1 MTPAAIWTAAAV
13 AALTALGG
21 LVPDPSRVADPEV
34 TQAQRADPALAAECP
49 PGTLPDANVCIPVP
63 QTDDSGQDPLIAE
76 QNRHRD
82 RSGNWVV
89 YDQIPRRPERPAD
102 YSRYRYPI
110 ELQQGQS
117 LISSG
122 YDLHLHD
129 ADQRRGAELK
139 AVGHGGIDLAQRRGT
154 EVRLVNLEHQVGSAD
169 VVFVGELFGN
179 SVVTRHALREGGQL
193 REYVV
198 IYGHLGGPAPGLSAG
213 MELNE
218 GGLVGFV
225 GDSGSPGAVHLHL
238 EIRRVRSG
246 VDIAALS
253 GSSIAKTSN
262 SVVCDPR
269 NLLPLKA
276 R

>member
-1 MTPAAIWTAAAV
+1 MTPAAIWTAAAA
-13 AALTALGG
+13 AALTAFGG
-21 LVPDPSRVADPEV
+21 LVPDLGRASEQQATAAQATDPE
-34 TQAQRADPALAAECP
+34 LAAQCP
-49 PGTLPDANVCIPVP
+49 AGTLPDADVCIPVP
-63 QTDDSGQDPLIAE
+63 RTDGPGQDPLVAE

-82 RSGNWVV
+82 RSGNWVI

-102 YSRYRYPI
+102 YTRYRYPI
-110 ELQQGQS
+110 QPLKGQS
-117 LISSG
+117 LVSSG

-129 ADQRRGAELK
+129 GDQRRGAELK

-154 EVRLVNLEHQVGSAD
+154 EIRLVNLEHQVGSAD
-169 VVFVGELFGN
+169 VVFVGEVFGN
-179 SVVTRHALREGGQL
+179 SVITRHALREGGQL

-198 IYGHLGGPAPGLSAG
+198 IYGHLAGPAPGLSSG
-213 MELNE
+213 MELPE

-246 VDIAALS
+246 VDIAALNGPS
-253 GSSIAKTSN
+253 MAKSSN

-269 NLLPLKA
+269 NLLPLK
-276 R
+276 